1 MNAPEI
7 GPAERAALED
17 TMERSALDLETHQM
31 KCVPCRTPGVSC
43 GPGATIA
50 WTHEDAKRALGLE

>member
-17 TMERSALDLETHQM
+17 IMERSARDLETHRM
-31 KCVPCRTPGVSC
+31 KCVPCRTPGVTC
-43 GPGATIA
+43 GTGANIA
-50 WTHEDAKRALGLE
+50 WTHKDAKRALGLE